1 MAWVNMAEFK
11 RKKEINKLTSFLGN
25 KKVNIVAGLRRSG
38 KTVLLTDL
46 FIKHLLNNHL
56 FLKEE
61 IGVLKLGDDD
71 RNIDSIE
78 KLTTIVSSLIERGIK
93 VLIVDEAQLIERYVK
108 FFSSFAKNN
117 PGISLYITGSNSD
130 ILSVDIIRNFKELAN
145 PLYLF
150 PLTFEEIQQ
159 EKKEYSFEEYMLYGG
174 LPIVVNLEPYLRI
187 EELESVYRDIYELD
201 VKDRLEGKLN
211 YLSKR
216 HINDILSLLASN
228 ASPFSPSQV
237 AARFSKGIDRTK
249 FDMMKLVKDI
259 EDVLDFLEKSFLVS
273 YIEVDDFNNATPL
286 ANVGLNKKY
295 YFNDNGMRYINCVS
309 KVKANSN
316 CLENAVYLELI
327 SRRIKP
333 KGKILLNKKREVVGE
348 IDFNYTLGD
357 RDYHLQVTHTL
368 TDINF
373 SSEIGNLLL
382 LEPDSFKGLVY
393 IKDLSSSANKEIC
406 MLKEDKFFKDIF
418 WNNLMNK

>member
-1 MAWVNMAEFK
+1 MVWVNMAEFK

-38 KTVLLTDL
+38 KTVLVTDL

-71 RNIDSIE
+71 RNINSIE
-78 KLTTIVSSLIERGIK
+78 KLTAIVSSLIKRGIK
-93 VLIVDEAQLIERYVK
+93 VLIVDEVQLIEGYVK

-187 EELESVYRDIYELD
+187 EELESIYRDIYELD

-228 ASPFSPSQV
+228 ASPL
-237 AARFSKGIDRTK
+237 ALA
-249 FDMMKLVKDI
+249 KLL
-259 EDVLDFLEKSFLVS
+259 LDFL
-273 YIEVDDFNNATPL
+273 
-286 ANVGLNKKY
+286 
-295 YFNDNGMRYINCVS
+295 
-309 KVKANSN
+309 KV
-316 CLENAVYLELI
+316 
-327 SRRIKP
+327 
-333 KGKILLNKKREVVGE
+333 
-348 IDFNYTLGD
+348 
-357 RDYHLQVTHTL
+357 
-368 TDINF
+368 
-373 SSEIGNLLL
+373 
-382 LEPDSFKGLVY
+382 
-393 IKDLSSSANKEIC
+393 
-406 MLKEDKFFKDIF
+406 
-418 WNNLMNK
+418 